1 MVIRNKIVLILQKNV
16 ECLCKMKQSDFR
28 SSKLAVHLLID

>member
-16 ECLCKMKQSDFR
+16 ENVCKMKQSDFR
-28 SSKLAVHLLID
+28 SSKLVVRRLTD

>member
-1 MVIRNKIVLILQKNV
+1 MAIWRKFVLILQKNV
-16 ECLCKMKQSDFR
+16 ENMCKMKQSDFR

>member
-16 ECLCKMKQSDFR
+16 ENVCKMKQSDFR
-28 SSKLAVHLLID
+28 SSKSTGHLPTD

>member
-16 ECLCKMKQSDFR
+16 ENMCKMKLSDFR
-28 SSKLAVHLLID
+28 SSKSAVRLLID

>member
-16 ECLCKMKQSDFR
+16 EIMCKMRQGVFR
-28 SSKLAVHLLID
+28 SSKLAVRLLAS